1 MSTTTNKNTNK
12 NTTTNKNTNTIKLSD
27 VKKACRNVAS
37 FNNDLTLASADD
49 AKIVKQ
55 LKKDIEHKN
64 FNVVCKD
71 STSCAFFI
79 VDDNK
84 NTVCNVYDTLRI
96 QFTTVQAKKYRD
108 ALMKDSK
115 NRFYEHIYHNNAFI
129 SCKCSTY
136 TELLDAFTFIY
147 NNVYNVK
154 ATVTENTTQAKK
166 AK

>member
-1 MSTTTNKNTNK
+1 MSTTTNKNT
-12 NTTTNKNTNTIKLSD
+12 TTSSIKLSD

-37 FNNDLTLASADD
+37 FNNDLSLASADD

-108 ALMKDSK
+108 ALMNDSK
-115 NRFYEHIYHNNAFI
+115 KRFYEHIYHNNAFI

-136 TELLDAFTFIY
+136 AELLDAFNFIY

-154 ATVTENTTQAKK
+154 ATVTEQKATDKK
-166 AK
+166 ASNK